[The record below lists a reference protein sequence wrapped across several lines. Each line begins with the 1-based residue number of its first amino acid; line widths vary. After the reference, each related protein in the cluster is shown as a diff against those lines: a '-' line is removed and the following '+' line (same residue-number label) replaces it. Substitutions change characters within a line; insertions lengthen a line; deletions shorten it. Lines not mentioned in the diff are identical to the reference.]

1 MPKVTPALPRVLSA
15 LIGEKAILFA
25 ISVNALA
32 LFTLAL
38 VSPNSTAARVASV
51 VDYACVVLFLAE
63 AAIKIGLERRR
74 YFASAW
80 NRFDFAVVVLS
91 LPVLLSPWIDLQ
103 AFAAVLLLRLGRL
116 FRLFHLFHF
125 IPNVD
130 RMMSGVRRS
139 LRASVGVLIA
149 LCILLFILSLGA
161 HFLFGQFAPEHFG
174 DPFIAIYSV
183 FRVFT
188 VEGWYELPD
197 AIAQSADSTAWGEDI
212 NGKRDRGSEAHGS
225 TGHSHGSGGRG
236 ADRASRTRGLW
247 RSRRVRNCHTAPPIP
262 PGRRFAQRRGSSG
275 RGRARRRGG
284 PQDLQRTHRSQIGC
298 GRRARRGQRFGES
311 AGICRGDAR

>member
-38 VSPNSTAARVASV
+38 VSPDSTAASVASV

-197 AIAQSADSTAWGEDI
+197 AIAQSADSTAWGVVARVYFMGAVLGGGIIGLSLANAIFVDEMTMDNNDDLTARVVELSNEI
-212 NGKRDRGSEAHGS
+212 AELKALLVESRQA
-225 TGHSHGSGGRG
+225 SGVAAPG
-236 ADRASRTRGLW
+236 ADGNSAPVDSSVVPASRG
-247 RSRRVRNCHTAPPIP
+247 V
-262 PGRRFAQRRGSSG
+262 SG
-275 RGRARRRGG
+275 V
-284 PQDLQRTHRSQIGC
+284 
-298 GRRARRGQRFGES
+298 
-311 AGICRGDAR
+311 

>member
-38 VSPNSTAARVASV
+38 VSPDSTAARVASV

-149 LCILLFILSLGA
+149 LCILLFILALGA

-197 AIAQSADSTAWGEDI
+197 AIAQSAGGAAWGVVARVYFMGAVLGGGIIGLSLANAIFVDEMTMDNNDDLTARVVELSNEI
-212 NGKRDRGSEAHGS
+212 AELKALLVESRQA
-225 TGHSHGSGGRG
+225 SGVAAPG
-236 ADRASRTRGLW
+236 ADGNSAPVDSSVVPASRG
-247 RSRRVRNCHTAPPIP
+247 V
-262 PGRRFAQRRGSSG
+262 SG
-275 RGRARRRGG
+275 V
-284 PQDLQRTHRSQIGC
+284 
-298 GRRARRGQRFGES
+298 
-311 AGICRGDAR
+311 

>member
-197 AIAQSADSTAWGEDI
+197 AIAQSADSTAWGVVARVYFMGAVLGGGIIGLSLANAIFVDEMTMDNNDDLTARVVELSNEI
-212 NGKRDRGSEAHGS
+212 AELKALLVESRQA
-225 TGHSHGSGGRG
+225 SGVAAPG
-236 ADRASRTRGLW
+236 ADGNSAPVDSSVVPASRG
-247 RSRRVRNCHTAPPIP
+247 V
-262 PGRRFAQRRGSSG
+262 SG
-275 RGRARRRGG
+275 V
-284 PQDLQRTHRSQIGC
+284 
-298 GRRARRGQRFGES
+298 
-311 AGICRGDAR
+311 

>member
-38 VSPNSTAARVASV
+38 VSPDSTAASVASV

-197 AIAQSADSTAWGEDI
+197 AIAQSADSTAWGVVARVYFMGAVLGGGIIGLSLANAIFVDEMTMDNNDDLTARVVELQREI
-212 NGKRDRGSEAHGS
+212 AELKALLVERRPAA
-225 TGHSHGSGGRG
+225 TG
-236 ADRASRTRGLW
+236 
-247 RSRRVRNCHTAPPIP
+247 TAPETVPIH
-262 PGRRFAQRRGSSG
+262 ASADSEVASANRGV
-275 RGRARRRGG
+275 GG
-284 PQDLQRTHRSQIGC
+284 V
-298 GRRARRGQRFGES
+298 
-311 AGICRGDAR
+311 

>member
-1 MPKVTPALPRVLSA
+1 MSQVSPALPRVLSA
-15 LIGEKAILFA
+15 LIGERAVLCA
-25 ISVNALA
+25 ISLNALA
-32 LFTLAL
+32 LFVLAM
-38 VSPNSTAARVASV
+38 VAPSSPVARVAAA
-51 VDYACVVLFLAE
+51 VDYACVVFFLVE
-63 AAIKIGLERRR
+63 AALKLRAEGRR

-125 IPNVD
+125 IPNID
-130 RMMSGVRRS
+130 RMMTGVRRS

-149 LCILLFILSLGA
+149 LCILLFILALGA

-197 AIAQSADSTAWGEDI
+197 AIAQSAGGAAWGVVARVYFMGAVLGGGIIGLSLANAIFVDEMTMD
-212 NGKRDRGSEAHGS
+212 NNDDLTARVVELQSEIAELKALLVES
-225 TGHSHGSGGRG
+225 RPAATGTAPETVPIHAS
-236 ADRASRTRGLW
+236 ADSEVASASRG
-247 RSRRVRNCHTAPPIP
+247 V
-262 PGRRFAQRRGSSG
+262 
-275 RGRARRRGG
+275 GG
-284 PQDLQRTHRSQIGC
+284 V
-298 GRRARRGQRFGES
+298 
-311 AGICRGDAR
+311 

>member
-38 VSPNSTAARVASV
+38 VSPDSTAARVASV

-197 AIAQSADSTAWGEDI
+197 AIAQSADSTAWGVVARVYFMGAVLGGGIIGLSLANAIFVDEMTMDNNDDLTARVVELSNEI
-212 NGKRDRGSEAHGS
+212 AELKALLVESRQA
-225 TGHSHGSGGRG
+225 SGVAAPG
-236 ADRASRTRGLW
+236 ADGNSAPVDSSVVPASRG
-247 RSRRVRNCHTAPPIP
+247 V
-262 PGRRFAQRRGSSG
+262 SG
-275 RGRARRRGG
+275 V
-284 PQDLQRTHRSQIGC
+284 
-298 GRRARRGQRFGES
+298 
-311 AGICRGDAR
+311 